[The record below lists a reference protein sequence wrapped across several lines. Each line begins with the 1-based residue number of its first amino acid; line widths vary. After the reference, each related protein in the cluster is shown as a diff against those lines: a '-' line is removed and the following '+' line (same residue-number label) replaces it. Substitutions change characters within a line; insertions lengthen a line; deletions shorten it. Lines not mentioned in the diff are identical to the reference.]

1 MSGHADVVES
11 FRSCKKPAMHC
22 FDLPCTS
29 STSDSSES
37 EGICADYLSKNSTSM
52 TSSTFED
59 EITTRRL
66 NDSLYR
72 NAAQMDRSV
81 DFSDTSP
88 AYRGFSAPRSRMG
101 LSSVHEITPKST
113 KIPILMSRS
122 LSTSSEQDPFLR
134 RNTFCSPIAVGSG
147 DQLCGE
153 SSNSK
158 EEVKLLLQRCRTRQ
172 PIRVAGY
179 ESRCLLPPTLPM
191 SSSLPPLQRSTSR
204 PRLLQRPQ
212 MLRRGEQP
220 LLGVRPLDSRSQ
232 SRDRSNHVSASSDIS
247 PKAKTS
253 EKSWRRQRN
262 KLGGFSLDIR
272 RIVSLYR
279 STFSRCRTCR
289 HTNSLRRLVTKW
301 NPRFLPCGIAKPNVV
316 RRSLCVCGR
325 DIRLSITT
333 TSENVSFIEP
343 NVAQHIMRLFDW
355 AALFA
360 LISLLL
366 SAILRLLAL

>member
-1 MSGHADVVES
+1 
-11 FRSCKKPAMHC
+11 
-22 FDLPCTS
+22 
-29 STSDSSES
+29 
-37 EGICADYLSKNSTSM
+37 M

-88 AYRGFSAPRSRMG
+88 AYRD
-101 LSSVHEITPKST
+101 T
-113 KIPILMSRS
+113 
-122 LSTSSEQDPFLR
+122 FLR

-220 LLGVRPLDSRSQ
+220 LLGIPTLRHREAERREKKFVRLRSRHSPFNYHNLGKCFIHRTEC
-232 SRDRSNHVSASSDIS
+232 SSAYN
-247 PKAKTS
+247 A
-253 EKSWRRQRN
+253 
-262 KLGGFSLDIR
+262 F
-272 RIVSLYR
+272 V
-279 STFSRCRTCR
+279 
-289 HTNSLRRLVTKW
+289 
-301 NPRFLPCGIAKPNVV
+301 
-316 RRSLCVCGR
+316 
-325 DIRLSITT
+325 
-333 TSENVSFIEP
+333 
-343 NVAQHIMRLFDW
+343 
-355 AALFA
+355 
-360 LISLLL
+360 
-366 SAILRLLAL
+366 